1 MQGGFGQ
8 PPGGGNGGGF
18 GQPPQGGF
26 GTPPPQQGGFGG
38 NTPPPQGGF
47 GGNTPPPQGGFGAPP
62 QQGGFGGNTPPP
74 QGGFGAPPQG
84 GFGAPPQGGFG
95 QTGGA
100 QHSGFGPPPAGGP
113 SVGAPPPPPMAG
125 GQPPSGGEPPN
136 NIGLILAGLWLA
148 AGMLGCLGT
157 GVGAA
162 MLSESDAVVISYLGL
177 PLFAGGASAMII
189 APFLRTKGAPAAIG
203 APLGCGCV
211 GFLFAMV
218 SIVVFYQA
226 IWPSL

>member
-8 PPGGGNGGGF
+8 PPGGGN
-18 GQPPQGGF
+18 
-26 GTPPPQQGGFGG
+26 
-38 NTPPPQGGF
+38 GGF

-74 QGGFGAPPQG
+74 QGGFGAPPPQGGFGGNTPPPQG

-95 QTGGA
+95 APPPGGFGQSGGG
-100 QHSGFGPPPAGGP
+100 QHSGFGPPPASGP
-113 SVGAPPPPPMAG
+113 SVGAPPPAG
-125 GQPPSGGEPPN
+125 GPPPSGGEEPPN

-148 AGMLGCLGT
+148 AGLLGCLGT
-157 GVGAA
+157 GGAA
-162 MLSESDAVVISYLGL
+162 VALSESDAVMISYLGL
-177 PLFAGGASAMII
+177 PLFAGGFSAMIV

-211 GFLFAMV
+211 AFLMSMV
-218 SIVVFYQA
+218 SIIVFYTA